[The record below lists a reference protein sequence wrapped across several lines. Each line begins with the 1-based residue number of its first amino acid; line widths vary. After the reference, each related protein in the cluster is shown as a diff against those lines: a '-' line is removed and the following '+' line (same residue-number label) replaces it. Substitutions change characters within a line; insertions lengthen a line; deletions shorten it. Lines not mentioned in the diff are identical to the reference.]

1 MVDPGTLTMAAKAA
15 AAVLQNEKTR
25 KILGWIIAAILSPL
39 LLLLIL
45 LSALLAGGA
54 SHNTAALKLCF
65 EDGAIPPAMPMEY
78 RARIQEMRESF
89 SLLEKEAEKLNDRM
103 ENSLDTVR
111 IQAVFYALYFG
122 GEHPSRQLHRQFAD
136 CFVRQEERTRIIVT
150 VDEEGNEFETEES
163 YTVTMPIESLEEV
176 YRNLSA
182 RMGLDIFDEQKNNA
196 DSIYNIVRFGY
207 AGGESVTDAPFIGAD
222 GFCSPIG
229 ENWRTLVTSEFGL
242 RADPFTGKRKGH
254 TGLDLAVPNGTP
266 IRAALPGTV
275 RTAAYNQG
283 GYGYYVLI
291 DHADGLS
298 TLYAHSS
305 RLLVRAGEAVEAG
318 DVIALSGSTGRST
331 GPHLHFKVHING
343 ERTNPRSYLP

>member
-1 MVDPGTLTMAAKAA
+1 MADPVLIGKIT
-15 AAVLQNEKTR
+15 AAVLQNEKAR
-25 KILGWIIAAILSPL
+25 KILGWIITAILSPL

-45 LSALLAGGA
+45 MAAMLSGGA

-65 EDGAIPPAMPMEY
+65 EGGAIPPSMPMEY
-78 RARIQEMRESF
+78 RVHIRDMRESF
-89 SLLEKEAEKLNDRM
+89 SLLEREAEKRNDRM
-103 ENSLDTVR
+103 EEDSLDTVR

-122 GEHPSRQLHRQFAD
+122 GEHPSRQLHRQFVD
-136 CFVRQEERTRIIVT
+136 CFVRQEERTRVIVT

-163 YTVTMPIESLEEV
+163 YTVLLPIESLEEV

-182 RMGLDIFDEQKNNA
+182 RMGLDVSDGQKDNA

-222 GFCSPIG
+222 GFCSPVG
-229 ENWRTLVTSEFGL
+229 ENWRTLATSEFGL

-254 TGLDLAVPNGTP
+254 TGLDLAVPSGTP

-298 TLYAHSS
+298 TLYAHNS
-305 RLLVRAGEAVEAG
+305 RLLVRAGETVEAG

-331 GPHLHFKVHING
+331 GPHLHFEVRVNG
-343 ERTNPRSYLP
+343 ERANPRSCLP